1 MRNRPPADQRAA
13 SHFGRTSG
21 SLARSPAERLEPT
34 RPPRPRQR
42 REAPRRLHPLLRTVS
57 GLLTFVLLLLLLFGG
72 LALLFNSS
80 LDAPGPLGQSKVVVI
95 PKGEGT
101 HEIAARL
108 EREGVIGD
116 RRVFIAAYLWLRFSA
131 WLEGGRPLQLRA
143 GDYAMPEGASI
154 RHVASTLS
162 EGRTQSYKVTVPEG
176 LTSYQIVERLKAD
189 PNLTGDIAEVPAEGT
204 LLPDT
209 LVIERGAARQAVV
222 DAMVAQSH
230 RLMER
235 AWAQRRKD
243 LPLKSWDEVI
253 TLASIV
259 EKETGRGD
267 ERERVAAVFI
277 NRLRHNMRLQS
288 DPTILYGLALGKVIW
303 SRAIQKNEIA
313 QKTAHN
319 TYQIDGLPPTPI
331 CNPGRA
337 AIAAVLNFADTK
349 DLYFVAD
356 GTGGHLFAE
365 TLREHSA
372 NVAKWRAHEK
382 DIHGKLAPAAQD
394 VPPPP
399 APPHVPKTKATL
411 RVAPPKA
418 PPKGVE
424 KAP

>member
-13 SHFGRTSG
+13 SYFGRTSG

-34 RPPRPRQR
+34 RPPRRR

-143 GDYAMPEGASI
+143 GDYPMPEGASI
-154 RHVASTLS
+154 RHVVSSLS
-162 EGRTQSYKVTVPEG
+162 EGRTQSYKVMVPEG
-176 LTSYQIVERLKAD
+176 LTSYQIVERLRAD

-209 LVIERGAARQAVV
+209 LVIERGAARQAVIDV
-222 DAMVAQSH
+222 MAAQSH

-259 EKETGRGD
+259 EKETGRSD
-267 ERERVAAVFI
+267 ERERVAAVFV

-303 SRAIQKNEIA
+303 SRAILKNEII

-356 GTGGHLFAE
+356 GTGSHLFAE
-365 TLREHSA
+365 TLKDHSA

-382 DIHGKLAPAAQD
+382 DMHSKLAPAPQD
-394 VPPPP
+394 APP
-399 APPHVPKTKATL
+399 APAPKTKASL
-411 RVAPPKA
+411 RAGPPKA
-418 PPKGVE
+418 PPKSVE

>member
-1 MRNRPPADQRAA
+1 MRNRPPADQRAD
-13 SHFGRTSG
+13 SYFGRTSG

-34 RPPRPRQR
+34 RPSRPRPRQD
-42 REAPRRLHPLLRTVS
+42 APRRLHPLLRTVS

-80 LDAPGPLGQSKVVVI
+80 LDAPGPLLQSKVVVI
-95 PKGEGT
+95 PKGEGA

-108 EREGVIGD
+108 EHEGVIGD
-116 RRVFIAAYLWLRFSA
+116 RRVFIAAYLWSRFSA
-131 WLEGGRPLQLRA
+131 WLEGGRPVQLRA
-143 GDYAMPEGASI
+143 GDYAIPEGASI
-154 RHVASTLS
+154 RSVVTTLS
-162 EGRTQSYKVTVPEG
+162 EGRTQSYKVSVPEG

-189 PNLTGDIAEVPAEGT
+189 PNLTGDIAEVPTEGT

-209 LVIERGAARQAVV
+209 LVIERGAARQSVIDTMA
-222 DAMVAQSH
+222 AQSH

-243 LPLKSWDEVI
+243 LPLKSWEEVI

-259 EKETGRGD
+259 EKETGRSD

-288 DPTILYGLALGKVIW
+288 DPTILYGLAPGKVTW
-303 SRAIQKNEIA
+303 NRAIQKNEIA
-313 QKTAHN
+313 QKTSHN
-319 TYQIDGLPPTPI
+319 TYQIDGLPPTAI

-356 GTGGHLFAE
+356 GTGGHVFAE
-365 TLREHSA
+365 TLKEHSA

-382 DIHGKLAPAAQD
+382 DVRGKLAPA
-394 VPPPP
+394 PPDAAP
-399 APPHVPKTKATL
+399 APAPKTKASL
-411 RVAPPKA
+411 RAAPPKV
-418 PPKGVE
+418 PKGVE